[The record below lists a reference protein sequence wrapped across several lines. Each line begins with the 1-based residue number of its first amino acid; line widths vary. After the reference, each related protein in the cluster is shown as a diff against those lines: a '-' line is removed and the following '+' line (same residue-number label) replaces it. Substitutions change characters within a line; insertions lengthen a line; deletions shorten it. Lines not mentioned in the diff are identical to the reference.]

1 MSLNKQIVLIKM
13 GNLCCEEQRN
23 SHTPLPEEKVKIVS
37 GSKSNSERPAILKPD
52 DFQSRRYLGK
62 GTDSE

>member
-1 MSLNKQIVLIKM
+1 M